1 MIPSQSLE
9 IFEQFETPFYFYN
22 INLLNETL
30 KTVQQLSARYGYT
43 IHYAIKANSNQRIL
57 REIASFGFG
66 ADCVSGNEIKMA
78 LECGFD
84 TKSIV
89 FAGVGKT
96 DREIEFALEKG
107 ILCFHCESIQELQI
121 VNSLAEKVGEI
132 AQVALRINPNVEAK
146 THAHITTGLS
156 ENKFGLN
163 LFDIPLALN
172 LIKSFSNINLIGTHY
187 HIGSQICDLK
197 VFEKLSQRINEIHSS
212 FFQGF
217 ELQYINVGG
226 GLGID
231 YQNPME
237 YPTPQFSEY
246 FKTFNRNLRIPSN
259 SRIHFE
265 LGRSIVGQCGSLITR
280 VLYVKGDE
288 NLPFLVVDAGMNDL
302 LRPALYGA
310 SHKIINLSS
319 ALARKRYNV
328 VGPVCESADCFAK
341 QIELPETSRGN
352 LLAILSCGAY
362 GEAMGSQYNLR
373 EKTGVVFSDELVG
386 ALHS

>member
-1 MIPSQSLE
+1 MIPSQSVE

-22 INLLNETL
+22 INLLKETL
-30 KTVQQLSARYGYT
+30 KVAKKQAEKYGYT
-43 IHYAIKANSNQRIL
+43 IHYAIKANSNHRIL
-57 REIASFGFG
+57 SEIASFGFG

-84 TKSIV
+84 AKSIV

-96 DREIEFALEKG
+96 DREIKFALDKG
-107 ILCFHCESIQELQI
+107 ILCFHCESIQELQV
-121 VNSLAEKVGEI
+121 VNSLAEKVGKI

-163 LFDIPLALN
+163 LYDIPLALN
-172 LIKSFSNINLIGTHY
+172 LIKLFSNINLMGTHY

-197 VFEKLSQRINEIHSS
+197 VFERLSQRINEIHSS

-237 YPTPQFSEY
+237 NPTPQFSEY
-246 FKTFNRNLRIPSN
+246 FKAFNRNLRIPSN
-259 SRIHFE
+259 ARIHFE

-310 SHKIINLSS
+310 SHKIISLSS
-319 ALARKRYNV
+319 ALAKKRYNV

-373 EKTGVVFSDELVG
+373 EKTGVVFSDEVVG
-386 ALHS
+386 ALL